1 MTSFEVSADS
11 IGIDF
16 GASGMK
22 EVFQNV
28 QTILTTT
35 IGSVPLDRAFG
46 IDLSPLDAPTAFTKA
61 EFAPIIIEA
70 IHTYEPRVNVESVSF
85 KETDQGTLLPIVRLS
100 LAEGVVL

>member
-1 MTSFEVSADS
+1 MDSFDVSVDS

-22 EVFQNV
+22 EIIQNV
-28 QTILTTT
+28 QTILTTS

-46 IDLSPLDAPTAFTKA
+46 IDLSPLDAPTTFTKA
-61 EFAPIIIEA
+61 ELAPIIIEA
-70 IHTYEPRVNVESVSF
+70 IHSYEPRVNVESVTF
-85 KETDQGTLLPIVRLS
+85 QETDQGTLLPIVRLS